1 MMGSEYLELLDW
13 RRRVAELFAELR
25 RRPADAAPLAW
36 FRGEKDALFKYHP
49 QSPIPADERA
59 SFPGLPYWP
68 FDPAARVVARF
79 DQGAA
84 PPFRAAPVH
93 PAAGRPLEPGLNPCP
108 APPFRAGDEEPRHT
122 GTGAPEAKEIAA
134 PRQEAPAEVAFTR
147 MGVLTFT
154 LYGDEY
160 RLPAFWIAGYAGG
173 LFVPFKDATSG
184 HATYGGG
191 RYLLDTIKSAD
202 LGSDLDQLTVVLD
215 FNYAYHP
222 SCAYDPVWV
231 CPLAPPD
238 SRLPIPIHAGEQS
251 R

>member
-1 MMGSEYLELLDW
+1 MSTSLELLDW

-25 RRPADAAPLAW
+25 RRPADSVTLSW
-36 FRGEKDALFKYHP
+36 FRAEKDTLFKQHP
-49 QSPIPADERA
+49 QSPIPADEREH
-59 SFPGLPYWP
+59 FQGLPYWP
-68 FDPAARVVARF
+68 FDPEARVAATFVALEE
-79 DQGAA
+79 DAG
-84 PPFRAAPVH
+84 PPEGSSHV
-93 PAAGRPLEPGLNPCP
+93 G
-108 APPFRAGDEEPRHT
+108 
-122 GTGAPEAKEIAA
+122 
-134 PRQEAPAEVAFTR
+134 FTR
-147 MGVLTFT
+147 VGT
-154 LYGDEY
+154 LEF
-160 RLPAFWIAGYAGG
+160 RLHAQACELPALWIAGYAGG

-184 HATYGGG
+184 HQTYGGG

-202 LGSDLDQLTVVLD
+202 LGSDAAAHTVVLD